1 VQPPEVIRLSLV
13 ERGRA
18 GQAVCRALFV
28 RLETLRSHCGT
39 YHTIATACRRCAHT
53 RRSSLLS
60 SQQANGG
67 GCWLAL
73 SVCRASARVVWGI
86 DHGNQQWRAAEWCAP
101 SFFFRVW
108 QAQMEGNT
116 QS

>member
-39 YHTIATACRRCAHT
+39 YHTIATGLSQVRAYEAEQPAEQPAGQRR
-53 RRSSLLS
+53 RLLVGS
-60 SQQANGG
+60 KR
-67 GCWLAL
+67 
-73 SVCRASARVVWGI
+73 VPRERARGVG
-86 DHGNQQWRAAEWCAP
+86 H
-101 SFFFRVW
+101 
-108 QAQMEGNT
+108 
-116 QS
+116 

>member
-1 VQPPEVIRLSLV
+1 VVAVQPPEVIRLSLW

-28 RLETLRSHCGT
+28 GLQTLRSHGGT
-39 YHTIATACRRCAHT
+39 YHTIATACRRCART

-73 SVCRASARVVWGI
+73 SVCRARARVVWGI
-86 DHGNQQWRAAEWCAP
+86 DHGNQQWRAAERCAP
-101 SFFFRVW
+101 AYFFWVR
-108 QAQMEGNT
+108 QA
-116 QS
+116 